1 MCYRLGLADAL
12 AAIAHLM
19 CYLRRLTVVP
29 ATIAHVVCYR
39 LGLADALAAIAHL
52 MCYLRRLAAA
62 PAAIAHVVCYR
73 LCLAAA
79 LTAIAHMVCYRRRP
93 VSVSPPYAPPT
104 AENADCCRLPADSV
118 CRGKRNR
125 DGFLEALSSGSNR
138 RGHRAWTKNLV
149 LGQAI
154 FWMDRRSTE
163 YTWVEMDSSIR

>member
-1 MCYRLGLADAL
+1 MCYLRRLAAATAAIAHLMCYLRRLTIAP

-62 PAAIAHVVCYR
+62 TDAIAHVVCYR
-73 LCLAAA
+73 LHPT
-79 LTAIAHMVCYRRRP
+79 TA
-93 VSVSPPYAPPT
+93 T
-104 AENADCCRLPADSV
+104 DEFADCCRITVNSD

-125 DGFLEALSSGSNR
+125 VGFLEALSNRPSR

-149 LGQAI
+149 LVQAI